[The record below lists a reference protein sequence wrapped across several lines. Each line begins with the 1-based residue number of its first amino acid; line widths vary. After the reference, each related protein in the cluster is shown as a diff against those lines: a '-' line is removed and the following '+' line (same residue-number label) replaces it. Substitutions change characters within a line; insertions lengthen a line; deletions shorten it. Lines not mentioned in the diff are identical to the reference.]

1 MRGARAAGDM
11 SIDVLLS
18 KLEGVKQITRGR
30 WLAKCPAHA
39 DRRPSLSVRALDE
52 GRVLVHD
59 FGGCSVGDVLA
70 AVGLTFGVLDPEK
83 LDEHHVRSE
92 RRPFPASDVLR
103 AVAHEALIVGRR
115 RVAHR
120 QWRRPHR
127 GGSRAPDTRVIPP
140 DGSGRGVGPCVRTR
154 W

>member
-39 DRRPSLSVRALDE
+39 DRRPSLSVRELDE

-70 AVGLTFGVLDPEK
+70 AVGLTFGVLYPEK

-103 AVAHEALIVGRR
+103 AVAHEALIVA
-115 RVAHR
+115 VAASR
-120 QWRRPHR
+120 IGN
-127 GGSRAPDTRVIPP
+127 GGDLTEEDRERLILASSRLTAAVEE
-140 DGSGRGVGPCVRTR
+140 SGHA
-154 W
+154 